1 LFSHYSKLEKNQK
14 KVRVFMPRNNKQDE
28 APIATVH
35 SLYKE
40 GSSKRIG
47 LIIGLL
53 LLVITSAIVSAGIGT
68 VSLSPEDTIFAIGH
82 SCAVSIQKFLHGYM
96 PVLAGWYD
104 TIPFSMPA
112 PQNPQAEL
120 IVVGFR
126 LPRIFLAILTGMS
139 LAIAGAV
146 MQGLLRNPLVSPF
159 TLGLS
164 SAASFGAA
172 LAIVVGPG
180 ILGAFV
186 FLSYD
191 LFIVFLA
198 FIFGWLSMLLV
209 YSISRSRGTTQS
221 TLILAGVVIGY
232 IFTAGVMSL
241 KYITNNEKLRE
252 LIVWLMGGM
261 WGASWN
267 AVLLLLPLCLISF
280 ILLERKAWD
289 LNVLSAGDDVAKN
302 LGIDVERLRLSG
314 LMISTFAASCCI
326 AFTGVI
332 GFIGLMGPHIC
343 RMIIGND
350 NRYLIPCSALMGA
363 AILLISDTVARTVM
377 SPVEIP
383 VGIIMYA
390 IGGAF
395 FLFLI
400 LRGRGRGLY

>member
-1 LFSHYSKLEKNQK
+1 
-14 KVRVFMPRNNKQDE
+14 MPQETRNHTNLK
-28 APIATVH
+28 ATVH
-35 SLYKE
+35 SLYRA
-40 GSSKRIG
+40 GSARRIG
-47 LIIGLL
+47 LLCGLT
-53 LLVITSAIVSAGIGT
+53 LLVIISAILSAGIGT
-68 VSLSPEDTIFAIGH
+68 VPISPQDTVLAIGH
-82 SCAVSIQKFLHGYM
+82 SSAGAVQKFFHTSAPFPAYL
-96 PVLAGWYD
+96 YD
-104 TIPFSMPA
+104 SLFASIPA
-112 PQNPQAEL
+112 PGNPQAET

-172 LAIVVGPG
+172 VAIVIGPG
-180 ILGAFV
+180 VLAAICFV
-186 FLSYD
+186 SYD
-191 LFIVFLA
+191 MFIVLMAFLA
-198 FIFGWLSMLLV
+198 GWLSMLLV

-241 KYITNNEKLRE
+241 KYITDNEKLRE
-252 LIVWLMGGM
+252 LIVWIMGGM
-261 WGASWN
+261 WGASWS
-267 AVLLLLPLCLISF
+267 AVLLLLPLCLVAF
-280 ILLERKAWD
+280 LLLERMAWD
-289 LNVLSAGDDVAKN
+289 LNALSAGDDVAKN
-302 LGIDVERLRLSG
+302 LGINVERLRLSG

-343 RMIIGND
+343 RMIIGTD
-350 NRYLIPCSALMGA
+350 HRYLIPCSALMGA
-363 AILLISDTVARTVM
+363 AILLISDTAARTVL
-377 SPVEIP
+377 SPMEIP

-390 IGGAF
+390 IGGVF

-400 LRGRGRGLY
+400 IRARGRGLY

>member
-1 LFSHYSKLEKNQK
+1 MPQNNQ
-14 KVRVFMPRNNKQDE
+14 PDA
-28 APIATVH
+28 APTATVH

-40 GSSKRIG
+40 GSARRIA

-53 LLVITSAIVSAGIGT
+53 LLVIVSAILSAGIGT
-68 VSLSPEDTIFAIGH
+68 VSLSPEDTILAIGH
-82 SCAVSIQKFLHGYM
+82 SCAVSIQKFLHGYL
-96 PVLAGWYD
+96 PGIAGWYD
-104 TIPFSMPA
+104 AIPFSVPA

-126 LPRIFLAILTGMS
+126 LPRIFLSILTGMS

-172 LAIVVGPG
+172 VAIVIGPG
-180 ILGAFV
+180 MLGAYL

-191 LFIVFLA
+191 MFIVVMA
-198 FIFGWLSMLLV
+198 FVFGWLSMLLV
-209 YSISRSRGTTQS
+209 YGISRSRGTTQS

-241 KYITNNEKLRE
+241 KYITNNDKLRE

-267 AVLLLLPLCLISF
+267 AVLLLLPLCIVSF

-289 LNVLSAGDDVAKN
+289 LNALSAGDDVAKN
-302 LGIDVERLRLSG
+302 LGINVERLRLSG

-350 NRYLIPCSALMGA
+350 HRYLIPCSALMGA
-363 AILLISDTVARTVM
+363 AILLISDTVARTIM

-390 IGGAF
+390 IGGVF

-400 LRGRGRGLY
+400 LRARGRGLY

>member
-1 LFSHYSKLEKNQK
+1 MPQNNQ
-14 KVRVFMPRNNKQDE
+14 VDA
-28 APIATVH
+28 APIVTVH

-40 GSSKRIG
+40 GSSKRIA
-47 LIIGLL
+47 LIIGLS
-53 LLVITSAIVSAGIGT
+53 LLVIISAILSAGIGT
-68 VSLSPEDTIFAIGH
+68 VSISPEDTILAIGH
-82 SCAVSIQKFLHGYM
+82 SSAVSIQKSLHDYV
-96 PVLAGWYD
+96 PVIAGWYD
-104 TIPFSMPA
+104 AIPFTIPA

-139 LAIAGAV
+139 LAVAGAV

-172 LAIVVGPG
+172 LAIVIGPG
-180 ILGAFV
+180 ILGAYFL
-186 FLSYD
+186 LSYD
-191 LFIVFLA
+191 LFIVVMA

-209 YSISRSRGTTQS
+209 YGISRSRGTTQS

-241 KYITNNEKLRE
+241 QYITNNEKLRD
-252 LIVWLMGGM
+252 LMVWLMGGM
-261 WGASWN
+261 WGASWS
-267 AVLLLLPLCLISF
+267 AVLLLIPIALICF
-280 ILLERKAWD
+280 ILLEWMAWD
-289 LNVLSAGDDVAKN
+289 LNALSSGDDVAKN
-302 LGIDVERLRLSG
+302 LGINVERLRLSG
-314 LMISTFAASCCI
+314 LMISTFSASCCL
-326 AFTGVI
+326 AFTGII

-350 NRYLIPCSALMGA
+350 HRYLIPCSALMGA
-363 AILLISDTVARTVM
+363 AILLISDTVARTIM

-390 IGGAF
+390 VGGVF

-400 LRGRGRGLY
+400 LRARGRGLY